1 MSKASAR
8 AYQAIREAILTGRYG
23 PGARL
28 VEEDLAQ
35 ECGVSRTP
43 VRDALRVLASE
54 LYVTSVPNHGTF
66 VTEWSPDDIETIFEL
81 RALLEGYGARRAAER
96 ATPAQL
102 AKLDEQASIIDQAL
116 DRREGPDLDTFMGAN
131 RRFHAIVM
139 EAAQSE
145 RLALMVHRL
154 VQPPVVARTAQ
165 RYRRWDIER
174 SNAHHHE
181 IIEAFRAR
189 DGQWA
194 QAVMTAHIHAG
205 YRAYRH
211 ALPASADGAPEERRK
226 EISFSD

>member
-1 MSKASAR
+1 MSKASAL
-8 AYQAIREAILTGRYG
+8 AYQAIRHAILSGRYP

-28 VEEDLAQ
+28 VEEDLAN

-66 VTEWSPDDIETIFEL
+66 VTAWSTEDIETIFEL

-102 AKLDEQASIIDQAL
+102 DALAQQAAMIDKALARRAAPNLDM
-116 DRREGPDLDTFMGAN
+116 FMQAN
-131 RRFHAIVM
+131 RRFHDIIM

-145 RLALMVHRL
+145 RLAMMVQRL
-154 VQPPVVARTAQ
+154 VQPPVVAHTAQ

-181 IIEAFRAR
+181 IIEAMRAG
-189 DGQWA
+189 DGRWA
-194 QAVMTAHIHAG
+194 EAVMTAHIHAG
-205 YRAYRH
+205 YRAYRQSQPKPED
-211 ALPASADGAPEERRK
+211 AAADTGQDVEG
-226 EISFSD
+226 